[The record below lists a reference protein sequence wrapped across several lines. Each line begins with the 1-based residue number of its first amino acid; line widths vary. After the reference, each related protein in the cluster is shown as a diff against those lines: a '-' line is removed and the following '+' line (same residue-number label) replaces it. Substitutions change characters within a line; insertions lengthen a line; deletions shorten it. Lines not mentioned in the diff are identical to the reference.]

1 MLFRSGVTFRAE
13 DNRVMYSK
21 SQMETQIKISYA
33 GRAAEEIYFGN
44 QSDITT
50 GASADIKQAT
60 NLIRNYISAY
70 GMSEDFGM
78 LNMDILVG
86 GRGQGQGQGIV
97 DEAKRIST
105 RLYSETLN
113 FLRENQ
119 EKLVAVAEKLLVKET
134 IFDEEL
140 DEILGSV

>member
-1 MLFRSGVTFRAE
+1 
-13 DNRVMYSK
+13 
-21 SQMETQIKISYA
+21 
-33 GRAAEEIYFGN
+33 
-44 QSDITT
+44 
-50 GASADIKQAT
+50 
-60 NLIRNYISAY
+60 
-70 GMSEDFGM
+70 MSEDFGM

-134 IFDEEL
+134 IFDEDL

>member
-1 MLFRSGVTFRAE
+1 
-13 DNRVMYSK
+13 
-21 SQMETQIKISYA
+21 
-33 GRAAEEIYFGN
+33 
-44 QSDITT
+44 
-50 GASADIKQAT
+50 
-60 NLIRNYISAY
+60 
-70 GMSEDFGM
+70 MSEDFGM

-86 GRGQGQGQGIV
+86 GRGQGQGVV

-105 RLYSETLN
+105 RLCSETLN

-134 IFDEEL
+134 IFDEDL

>member
-1 MLFRSGVTFRAE
+1 
-13 DNRVMYSK
+13 
-21 SQMETQIKISYA
+21 
-33 GRAAEEIYFGN
+33 
-44 QSDITT
+44 
-50 GASADIKQAT
+50 
-60 NLIRNYISAY
+60 
-70 GMSEDFGM
+70 M

-86 GRGQGQGQGIV
+86 GRGQGQGVV

-105 RLYSETLN
+105 RLCSETLN

-134 IFDEEL
+134 IFDEDL

>member
-1 MLFRSGVTFRAE
+1 
-13 DNRVMYSK
+13 
-21 SQMETQIKISYA
+21 METQIKISYA

-86 GRGQGQGQGIV
+86 GRGQGQGIV

-134 IFDEEL
+134 IFDEDL